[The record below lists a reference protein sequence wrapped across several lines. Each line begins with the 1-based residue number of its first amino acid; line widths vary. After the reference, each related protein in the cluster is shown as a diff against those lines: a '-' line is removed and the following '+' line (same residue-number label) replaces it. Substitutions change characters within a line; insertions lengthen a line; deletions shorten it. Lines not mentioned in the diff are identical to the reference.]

1 MTPASPDAFSKPVV
15 TIRKAQPSDFD
26 AWLVLWEAYLVFYEE
41 ELPRST
47 TDLSWSRL
55 LDDSVNMTGLVA
67 EVDGRVVGFTNYLF
81 TDSTWHVNAD
91 CYLEDLF
98 TSPDVRGL
106 GVGRSLIA
114 AVTDIARAAGSDTVY
129 WQTQNSNTTARTLY
143 DKVAIDH
150 GHMLYEIDLHA

>member
-1 MTPASPDAFSKPVV
+1 MTPTGSAKPTV
-15 TIRKAQPSDFD
+15 TVRKIQPNDFE

-55 LDDSVNMTGLVA
+55 LDETSNMTGLVA
-67 EVDGRVVGFTNYLF
+67 EVDGRIVGFTNYLF
-81 TDSTWHVNAD
+81 TDSTWHVNPD

-98 TSPDVRGL
+98 TSPDIRGL
-106 GVGRSLIA
+106 GVGRTLIA
-114 AVTDIARAAGSDTVY
+114 AVTDIARAAGSDTLY

-143 DKVAIDH
+143 DKVADDN
-150 GHMLYEIDLHA
+150 GHMLYEIDLTA